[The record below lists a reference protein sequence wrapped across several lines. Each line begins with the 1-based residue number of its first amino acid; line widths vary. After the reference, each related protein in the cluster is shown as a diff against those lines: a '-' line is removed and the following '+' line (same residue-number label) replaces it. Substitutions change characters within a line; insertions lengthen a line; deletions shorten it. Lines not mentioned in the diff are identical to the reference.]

1 MEINPVYILNN
12 LRFSPYKF
20 YLGKNKRVNYNMK
33 NTKRNM
39 LNYFV
44 LLISLILIVGGIIIG
59 KYGASIVGLLVAAV
73 NIRQIIKFKNTTT
86 YNT

>member
-1 MEINPVYILNN
+1 
-12 LRFSPYKF
+12 
-20 YLGKNKRVNYNMK
+20 MK